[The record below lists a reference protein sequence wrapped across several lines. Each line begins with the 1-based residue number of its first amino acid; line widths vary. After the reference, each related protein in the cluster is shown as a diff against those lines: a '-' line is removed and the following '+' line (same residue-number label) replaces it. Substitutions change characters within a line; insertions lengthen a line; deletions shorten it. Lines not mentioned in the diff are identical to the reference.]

1 MDNDTKSKLKDVLST
16 MDPVEFKW
24 DETNMSTQ
32 TGFVAEETGTT
43 IDTIDLNS
51 AYDNISIGSID
62 LGNIT
67 ISTAGTSGSYFTS
80 NGIGQSTYTI
90 GSSQPNITITNEDN
104 KSYIKTGKSKI
115 DIDELADMMA
125 TLKKRLLILT
135 PSFEMHEKYPM
146 LKEMYD
152 EYKAM
157 ERLLSGPDN
166 DE

>member
-1 MDNDTKSKLKDVLST
+1 MDNDTKNKLKDVLST

-32 TGFVAEETGTT
+32 TGVIAQEVDTT
-43 IDTIDLNS
+43 TIDLNS
-51 AYDNISIGSID
+51 AFDSTSMTID
-62 LGNIT
+62 LGNIS
-67 ISTAGTSGSYFTS
+67 IGAVGNSGAFLTSGSMNS
-80 NGIGQSTYTI
+80 GSTWTI
-90 GSSQPNITITNEDN
+90 GSQPNISITNEDS

-157 ERLLSGPDN
+157 ERLLGGPDN

>member
-1 MDNDTKSKLKDVLST
+1 MDNDTKNKLKDVLST

-32 TGFVAEETGTT
+32 TGFIAEEIDTV
-43 IDTIDLNS
+43 DTIDLNRAFDS
-51 AYDNISIGSID
+51 TSMTID
-62 LGNIT
+62 LGNIS
-67 ISTAGTSGSYFTS
+67 IGTVGNSGAYLSSNSINSGSTW
-80 NGIGQSTYTI
+80 TI
-90 GSSQPNITITNEDN
+90 GSQPNISIINEDN

-115 DIDELADMMA
+115 DIDELADMMT
-125 TLKKRLLILT
+125 TLKKRLLVLT

-157 ERLLSGPDN
+157 ERLLDGPDN